1 MKGITVTLNPC
12 WDLTCYTENVRL
24 GQLNRVGSS
33 QLSLGGKGVNVS
45 RVLALLGDRTEALL
59 FEGGPFGEAFAK
71 GLEQAGIC
79 AKGVKTSVY
88 QTRLNLKL
96 IDSADSG
103 CTEINQSGEAVTPAE
118 EAAMLALAEEA
129 LQDADALFLGGSIP
143 KGLDKGIYARL
154 IQMANARGVRTAL
167 DCDGEALRLGLEAR
181 PFLIKPNDY
190 ELGLLV
196 GRQVEGIDDAAA
208 LITRLHRDTGI
219 WVLCTLGGQGSLLAC
234 PEGIYHASVPKLP
247 LRGFTG
253 AGDTHL
259 AAFMHALH
267 TKTPVEALRFASSA
281 SAAKITFPG
290 TELPPDAAG
299 FAAYEA
305 AIEIRKI
312 EPKGV

>member
-45 RVLALLGDRTEALL
+45 RVLALLGDATEALM
-59 FEGGPFGEAFAK
+59 FRGGPFGDAFAQ
-71 GLEQAGIC
+71 GLEAAGIC

-96 IDSADSG
+96 IDSADNG
-103 CTEINQSGEAVTPAE
+103 CTEINQSGEAVTPEE
-118 EAAMLALAEEA
+118 EAAMLSLVEES
-129 LQDADALFLGGSIP
+129 LQEADVLFLGGSIP
-143 KGLDKGIYARL
+143 KGLNKDIYARL
-154 IQMANARGVRTAL
+154 IHMANAKGVRTAL

-196 GRQVEGIDDAAA
+196 GRQVKDADDAAE
-208 LITRLHRDTGI
+208 LIARLHRETGV

-234 PEGIYHASVPKLP
+234 PEGVYHATVPKLP

-267 TKTPVEALRFASSA
+267 NGSPVEALRFASSV
-281 SAAKITFPG
+281 SSAKITFPG
-290 TELPPDAAG
+290 TELPPDAEG
-299 FAAYEA
+299 LAAYVS
-305 AIEIRKI
+305 AITIRKI
-312 EPKGV
+312 ELKGV